1 MYSSYRS
8 RTLHSPC
15 NYILCKVGLHFS
27 LLNLLMEKQ
36 KGGVES
42 RSKEWSQSLKF
53 LGNRVVNLGEV
64 FYEVPEIIGGNV
76 YILQFYFIRSNKTL
90 ACKKFKMTQYDKNS
104 REWTEKLKRR

>member
-1 MYSSYRS
+1 M
-8 RTLHSPC
+8 LHSPC
-15 NYILCKVGLHFS
+15 NYILSKASLYFS

-42 RSKEWSQSLKF
+42 MSKELVIKN
-53 LGNRVVNLGEV
+53 LGNLSSKPQRV
-64 FYEVPEIIGGNV
+64 FYKVPEINGGNV

-104 REWTEKLKRR
+104 RE